1 MTDPLQQ
8 AIERSRDFE
17 PEEQWTMETTA
28 QGHHIK
34 PWMVKRFIKKMRWNA
49 NNIPVNRDCKICT
62 TDKGLAD
69 YLIWLNQNEPK
80 FREALA
86 IADAALV
93 NVLDVAKR
101 GSEPY
106 QLISGPALGEYV
118 NKARAEM
125 RKLFEEAPH
134 D

>member
-86 IADAALV
+86 IADAALDSIYKGYP
-93 NVLDVAKR
+93 NKTDSIPKKIA
-101 GSEPY
+101 
-106 QLISGPALGEYV
+106 
-118 NKARAEM
+118 KARAEM